1 MTTKKL
7 YVGNL
12 PKGCT
17 GAMLSEIFEKFGEVV
32 ECDVIRNYGFVVS
45 NNTCIFVTLFRKCVI
60 KLTNKV

>member
-17 GAMLSEIFEKFGEVV
+17 SQMLSEIFEKFGAVA
-32 ECDVIRNYGFVVS
+32 ECDVIRNYGFVVRIRLKKS
-45 NNTCIFVTLFRKCVI
+45 GLVF
-60 KLTNKV
+60 